1 MEILAVYTAPEAL
14 ETALATG
21 ARHLA
26 ATLEGFAL
34 VYQGGHESREPDGWA
49 GFTCARDAQ
58 TAGEQ
63 LDAFRKQIQHSERP
77 IRGDAPSGPPRI
89 WARAAGG
96 LYGFP
101 LQHAGKT
108 RGVAIVGCPG
118 TWPRIRNAE
127 IESILRQVALVL
139 DHHAVSA
146 EGPGEPQPSDELL
159 RLSEQLLA
167 QDIERIKREEEQRRT
182 EEFKDDLLEKLSY
195 ELRTPLNDIIERVI
209 SVLAD
214 EHENLSETGQQAL
227 RKALDE
233 GNYLLRMLQ
242 NILDFWRIK
251 RNETRVERQDVNVAE
266 VVEEAIFNIRD
277 KLRPDVIF
285 ERRLASPLP
294 KARTDLAKL
303 SQILFHVLDN
313 AAKFTERGYIE
324 LELSLADSQLSCS
337 VTDTGIGI
345 SAGDQPRVFEEF
357 FQVDRSSSRRHGG
370 AGLGLTLTRAL
381 IEQLGG
387 SISVSSEIGRGS
399 RFSFTIP
406 VTTL

>member
-34 VYQGGHESREPDGWA
+34 VYQLGHESREPDGWA

-58 TAGEQ
+58 AASEQ

-118 TWPRIRNAE
+118 AWPRIRNAE

-167 QDIERIKREEEQRRT
+167 QDIEQIKREEEQRRI
-182 EEFKDDLLEKLSY
+182 EEFKDDLLERLSC

-242 NILDFWRIK
+242 NILDLWRIK

-266 VVEEAIFNIRD
+266 VVEEAIFNVRD
-277 KLRPDVIF
+277 ELRPDVIF

-303 SQILFHVLDN
+303 SQILFHLLDN

-324 LELSLADSQLSCS
+324 LELSLADGQLSCS

-357 FQVDRSSSRRHGG
+357 FQVDRSSSRRHRG

-387 SISVSSEIGRGS
+387 SISVSSEVGRGS
-399 RFSFTIP
+399 LFSFTIP

>member
-34 VYQGGHESREPDGWA
+34 VYQLGHESREPDGWA

-58 TAGEQ
+58 AASEQ

-101 LQHAGKT
+101 LQHADKT

-118 TWPRIRNAE
+118 AWPRIRNAE

-167 QDIERIKREEEQRRT
+167 QDIEQIKREEEQRRI
-182 EEFKDDLLEKLSY
+182 EEFKDDLLERLSC

-242 NILDFWRIK
+242 NILDLWRIK

-266 VVEEAIFNIRD
+266 VVEEAIFNVRD

-303 SQILFHVLDN
+303 SQILFHLLDN

-324 LELSLADSQLSCS
+324 LELSLADGQLSCS

-357 FQVDRSSSRRHGG
+357 FQVDRSSSRRHRG

-387 SISVSSEIGRGS
+387 SISVSSEVGRGS

-406 VTTL
+406 ATTL

>member
-1 MEILAVYTAPEAL
+1 VEILAVYTAPEAL

-34 VYQGGHESREPDGWA
+34 VYQLGHESREPDGWA

-58 TAGEQ
+58 AASEQ

-118 TWPRIRNAE
+118 AWPRIRNAE
-127 IESILRQVALVL
+127 IESIIRQVALVL
-139 DHHAVSA
+139 DHHAISA

-167 QDIERIKREEEQRRT
+167 QDIEQIKREEEQRRI
-182 EEFKDDLLEKLSY
+182 EEFKDDLLERLSC

-242 NILDFWRIK
+242 NILDLWRIK

-266 VVEEAIFNIRD
+266 VVEEAIFNVRD

-303 SQILFHVLDN
+303 SQILFHLLDN

-324 LELSLADSQLSCS
+324 LELSLADGQLSCS

-345 SAGDQPRVFEEF
+345 SARHQPHVFEEF
-357 FQVDRSSSRRHGG
+357 FQVDRSSSRRHRG

-387 SISVSSEIGRGS
+387 SISVSSEVGRGS
-399 RFSFTIP
+399 LFSFTIP

>member
-1 MEILAVYTAPEAL
+1 
-14 ETALATG
+14 
-21 ARHLA
+21 
-26 ATLEGFAL
+26 
-34 VYQGGHESREPDGWA
+34 
-49 GFTCARDAQ
+49 
-58 TAGEQ
+58 
-63 LDAFRKQIQHSERP
+63 
-77 IRGDAPSGPPRI
+77 
-89 WARAAGG
+89 
-96 LYGFP
+96 
-101 LQHAGKT
+101 
-108 RGVAIVGCPG
+108 VGCPG
-118 TWPRIRNAE
+118 AWPRIRNAE
-127 IESILRQVALVL
+127 IESIIRQVALVL
-139 DHHAVSA
+139 DHHAISA

-167 QDIERIKREEEQRRT
+167 QDIEQIKREEEQRRI
-182 EEFKDDLLEKLSY
+182 EEFKDDLLERLSC

-242 NILDFWRIK
+242 NILDLWRIK

-266 VVEEAIFNIRD
+266 VVEEAIFNVRD

-303 SQILFHVLDN
+303 SQILFHLLDN

-324 LELSLADSQLSCS
+324 LELSLADGQLSCS

-345 SAGDQPRVFEEF
+345 SARHQPHVFEEF
-357 FQVDRSSSRRHGG
+357 FQVDRSSSRRHRG

-387 SISVSSEIGRGS
+387 SISVSSEVGRGS
-399 RFSFTIP
+399 LFSFTIP

>member
-34 VYQGGHESREPDGWA
+34 VYQLEHESREPDGWA

-58 TAGEQ
+58 AASEQ

-101 LQHAGKT
+101 LQHADKT

-118 TWPRIRNAE
+118 AWPRIRNAE

-167 QDIERIKREEEQRRT
+167 QDIEQIKREEEQRRI
-182 EEFKDDLLEKLSY
+182 EEFKDDLLERLSCA
-195 ELRTPLNDIIERVI
+195 LRTPLNDIIERVI

-242 NILDFWRIK
+242 NILDLWRIK

-266 VVEEAIFNIRD
+266 VVEEAIFNVRD
-277 KLRPDVIF
+277 ELRPDVIF

-303 SQILFHVLDN
+303 SQILFHLLDN

-357 FQVDRSSSRRHGG
+357 FQVDRSSSRRHRG

-387 SISVSSEIGRGS
+387 SISVSSEVGRGS
-399 RFSFTIP
+399 LFSFTIP

>member
-1 MEILAVYTAPEAL
+1 VEILAVYTAPEAL

-34 VYQGGHESREPDGWA
+34 VYQLGHESREPDGWA

-58 TAGEQ
+58 AAGEQ

-118 TWPRIRNAE
+118 AWPRIRNAE

-146 EGPGEPQPSDELL
+146 EDPGEPQPSDELL

-167 QDIERIKREEEQRRT
+167 QDLERIQREEEQRRT
-182 EEFKDDLLEKLSY
+182 EEFKDDLLEKLSCG
-195 ELRTPLNDIIERVI
+195 LRTPLNDIIERVI

-233 GNYLLRMLQ
+233 GNYLLRVLQ
-242 NILDFWRIK
+242 NIIDFWRMK

-266 VVEEAIFNIRD
+266 VVEEAIFNVRD
-277 KLRPDVIF
+277 KLRPEVIF
-285 ERRLASPLP
+285 EKRLASPLP

-303 SQILFHVLDN
+303 SQILFHLLDN

-324 LELSLADSQLSCS
+324 LELSLADGQLCCS

-387 SISVSSEIGRGS
+387 SISVSSEVGRGS

>member
-34 VYQGGHESREPDGWA
+34 VYQLGHESREPDGWA

-58 TAGEQ
+58 AASEQ

-118 TWPRIRNAE
+118 AWPRIRNAE
-127 IESILRQVALVL
+127 IESILCQVALVL

-167 QDIERIKREEEQRRT
+167 QDIEQIKREEEQRRI
-182 EEFKDDLLEKLSY
+182 EEFKDDVLERLSC

-214 EHENLSETGQQAL
+214 EHENLSETGQQTL

-242 NILDFWRIK
+242 NILDLWRIK

-266 VVEEAIFNIRD
+266 VLEEEIFNVWD

-303 SQILFHVLDN
+303 SQILFHILDN
-313 AAKFTERGYIE
+313 AAKFTERGCIE
-324 LELSLADSQLSCS
+324 LELSLADGQLSCS
-337 VTDTGIGI
+337 VMDTGIGI
-345 SAGDQPRVFEEF
+345 SASDQPRVFEEF
-357 FQVDRSSSRRHGG
+357 FQVDRSSSRRHRG